1 MKKAIIILFSL
12 NILLI
17 RGVACIPAGDD
28 NNFTIVKLT
37 ENAYLIQSSY
47 SCNGHLDC
55 NHLLVVDSKDIVL
68 VNTHAKDSLTTIML
82 NYILAKFN
90 RPVTK
95 IIVSHFHDD
104 SSGGLT
110 ATANRGITSYSTD
123 KTKDL
128 VIPFGKTIDIAFTD
142 SMTIELQ
149 SFQLQL
155 FYFGPGHTVDNMVV
169 WFPKD
174 KILFGGCLLKS
185 IETKNKGNIA
195 DADLVKWP
203 GTVKKVKYRFP
214 DAEVVIPGH
223 MAIGDASIFD
233 HTIGIAEMK

>member
-12 NILLI
+12 NILLVHI
-17 RGVACIPAGDD
+17 IASGLGGDD
-28 NNFTIVKLT
+28 KNFKITKLT

-82 NYILAKFN
+82 NHIHAKFN

-95 IIVSHFHDD
+95 VIASHFHDD

-110 ATANRGITSYSTD
+110 ATANQGIISYSTA
-123 KTKDL
+123 KTRDL
-128 VIPFGKTIDIAFTD
+128 VKTFGKRVDITFTD

-149 SFQLQL
+149 SFPLQL
-155 FYFGPGHTVDNMVV
+155 FYFGPGHTVDNMVI

-185 IETKNKGNIA
+185 IETKNQGNIA
-195 DADLVKWP
+195 DADLLNWA
-203 GTVKKVKYRFP
+203 GTVKKVKNRFP
-214 DAEVVIPGH
+214 DAQVVIPGH
-223 MAIGDASIFD
+223 MAIGNVAIFD
-233 HTIGIAEMK
+233 HTIDIAEMK